1 MTLDNADDAQ
11 MSMKGLNLWARL
23 KSKDLR
29 PLPGSWQH
37 VPSQSGTRG
46 KGTLELSAST
56 SNFLLA
62 MFAHRQL

>member
-1 MTLDNADDAQ
+1 MALDNPDDAQ
-11 MSMKGLNLWARL
+11 MSVEWLNLWARL

-29 PLPGSWQH
+29 PLPGLWQP
-37 VPSQSGTRG
+37 VPSESGTHG
-46 KGTLELSAST
+46 KGTLEFSAST